1 MSNMNLPLKPHRVRI
16 TTMSTIKFQ
25 GTTTIS
31 DTLLENPHSI
41 PDAELLALFLTAKG
55 DSSALERAKRVLET
69 TPLIELMR
77 KPYSSDLRTLGIN
90 KRQLLQLKAGM
101 ELAKRSVAQKMKDTN
116 VLSSPQAVRE
126 YLSLHMTGNQE
137 EHFGLLFLDNRHR
150 TLAYQV
156 LFNGTIDSAAVYP
169 RVVLK
174 RCLELNCAA
183 VIAVHSHPSG
193 VAEPSDT
200 DVRLTRKLSDLL
212 GGCDIRVLDHLVYG
226 QGVYTSLAE
235 RGLM

>member
-1 MSNMNLPLKPHRVRI
+1 
-16 TTMSTIKFQ
+16 MSTIKFQ

-55 DSSALERAKRVLET
+55 DSSALERAHRVLET

-77 KPYSSDLRTLGIN
+77 KPYSSELRVLGIN

-174 RCLELNCAA
+174 RCLALNCAA

>member
-1 MSNMNLPLKPHRVRI
+1 M
-16 TTMSTIKFQ
+16 TTIKFQ
-25 GTTTIS
+25 GTTSIG

-41 PDAELLALFLTAKG
+41 SDAELLALFLTAKG
-55 DSSALERAKRVLET
+55 DSTALDKAKRILDT

-77 KPYSSDLRTLGIN
+77 KPYSSELRLLGIN

-150 TLAYQV
+150 PLAYQV
-156 LFNGTIDSAAVYP
+156 MFNGTIDSAAVYP
-169 RVVLK
+169 RVILK

-200 DVRLTRKLSDLL
+200 DVRLTRRLSDLL

>member
-1 MSNMNLPLKPHRVRI
+1 
-16 TTMSTIKFQ
+16 MSTIKFQ
-25 GTTTIS
+25 SPTTID
-31 DTLLENPHSI
+31 DTLLESPHSI
-41 PDAELLALFLTAKG
+41 ADAELLALFLTAKG
-55 DSSALERAKRVLET
+55 DSTALDKAKRILDT
-69 TPLIELMR
+69 TLLIELMR
-77 KPYSSDLRTLGIN
+77 KPHSSELRALGIN

-101 ELAKRSVAQKMKDTN
+101 ELAKRSVAQKMKDTD
-116 VLSSPQAVRE
+116 VLSSPHAVRE

-156 LFNGTIDSAAVYP
+156 MFSGTIDSAAVYP
-169 RVVLK
+169 RVILK

-212 GGCDIRVLDHLVYG
+212 GGCDIRVLDHLIYG

>member
-1 MSNMNLPLKPHRVRI
+1 M
-16 TTMSTIKFQ
+16 TTIKFQ
-25 GTTTIS
+25 CTTSIGE
-31 DTLLENPHSI
+31 TLLENPHSI

-55 DSSALERAKRVLET
+55 DSTALDKAKRILDT

-77 KPYSSDLRTLGIN
+77 KPYSSELRLLGIN

-150 TLAYQV
+150 PLAYQV
-156 LFNGTIDSAAVYP
+156 MFNGTIDSAAVYP
-169 RVVLK
+169 RVILK

-200 DVRLTRKLSDLL
+200 DVRLTRRLSDLL